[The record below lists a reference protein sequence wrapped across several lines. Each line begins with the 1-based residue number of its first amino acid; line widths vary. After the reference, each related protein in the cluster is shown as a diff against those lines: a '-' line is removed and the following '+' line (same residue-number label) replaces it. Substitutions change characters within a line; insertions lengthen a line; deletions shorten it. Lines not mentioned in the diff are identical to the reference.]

1 MKSNA
6 GDIPGLIQSRYP
18 ALDGLRGAAT
28 LAVFGLHFGW
38 MVLGYNWLS
47 CGWAG
52 VDFFFVL
59 SGFLITGG
67 LADTLE
73 TSGALKRFYAR
84 RALRIFPL
92 FYTFWI
98 VVFVLCALHLLQF
111 NSGLLRWPLYI
122 ANLVAPQHMMY
133 LRAIS
138 RLRLVH
144 SSYSLEINHFWSLC
158 VEEQFYLAWPLVLL
172 LVRGRAQRMVLC
184 VAGVALS
191 LTARC
196 LFWSY
201 APFDW
206 SHSFWAYRETYLRL
220 DGLLLGSFVA
230 LLIRGKGI
238 SSAAYRNLRLG
249 LFSVPALL
257 IAAYSIHAY
266 RSASARNVPFV
277 VDLGSHWM
285 VTFALTIIPLL
296 ATGILLFCLTP
307 ENPISRALQWR
318 PLRALGTIS
327 YGFYILHDLPEPIF
341 IQLYPALHAR
351 HLALLAAIAWFCIV
365 CGLAW
370 LSFRYL
376 ETPFLRLKDRYKRHT
391 ATS

>member
-1 MKSNA
+1 MKSIA
-6 GDIPGLIQSRYP
+6 GDIPGLLQSRYP

-28 LAVFGLHFGW
+28 LAVFGLHFGY

-47 CGWAG
+47 FGWAG

-73 TSGALKRFYAR
+73 GSGALQRFYAR

-92 FYTFWI
+92 FYAFWLGA
-98 VVFVLCALHLLQF
+98 FLLCALHLLQF
-111 NSGLLRWPLYI
+111 NSGLIRWPLYI
-122 ANLVAPQHMMY
+122 ANLVEPQHMMY

-138 RLRLVH
+138 RLRLEH

-172 LVRGRAQRMVLC
+172 LVRGRMPRMALC
-184 VAGVALS
+184 LLGVALS

-196 LFWSY
+196 LFWAY
-201 APFDW
+201 APFEW

-230 LLIRGKGI
+230 LLIRGKGL
-238 SSAAYRNLRLG
+238 SPASYRKLRLS
-249 LFSVPALL
+249 LLAIPALL

-266 RSASARNVPFV
+266 RQAVPFV
-277 VDLGSHWM
+277 LDLGSHWM
-285 VTFALTIIPLL
+285 VTFALTVIPLL
-296 ATGILLFCLTP
+296 ATGTLLFCLKP
-307 ENPISRALQWR
+307 DNPISRALQWR

-351 HLALLAAIAWFCIV
+351 HLALLAVLAWFCIA

-376 ETPFLRLKDRYKRHT
+376 ETPFLRLKHRFE
-391 ATS
+391 S